1 MSKNFTAIKLLLFDC
16 IFSYILFLFR
26 LSSKEKEKK
35 LYNERALCAE
45 SLKTF
50 KSCLQ
55 FEWELQGGI
64 TYGLFVGQT
73 MSSSSSSSSS
83 MLCSR
88 LCWRRHSQLV
98 TRRHLPQRLRQ
109 RRVWLRQPGSR
120 LALIEVAAAAASA
133 GWQCLPRNATDP
145 Y

>member
-16 IFSYILFLFR
+16 IFSCILFLFC
-26 LSSKEKEKK
+26 LSSNGKKKK
-35 LYNERALCAE
+35 LYNERAE

-50 KSCLQ
+50 KTRLQ

-73 MSSSSSSSSS
+73 MSSSSSTS

-88 LCWRRHSQLV
+88 LCWRHSQLV

-109 RRVWLRQPGSR
+109 RRVWQWQPGSR
-120 LALIEVAAAAASA
+120 LALIEVAAAAAASA